1 MIIFLFMKV
10 LAAAIA
16 YNEEAKIGSVIDRF
30 PPGVVSE
37 ILVVDDGSTDGT
49 RAEVLKRGAS
59 CLSHPERRGA
69 GAAIRTAV
77 GHAREQGCSVL
88 VIMAGN
94 DKDRPPEIPRLLK
107 PVREDGAAIVQGSR
121 FLPGGVYGA
130 MPLYRIAATRWVHPL
145 LFWLATGRKMT
156 DTTNGFRAIRMDLF
170 DDKRIAWEDPAL
182 GRYELEPYLLAQAVR
197 LGYKVLE
204 APVTK
209 IYPPRSLGFT
219 KMTPL
224 VDWWRISKP
233 LLRFAWLRLLGR

>member
-1 MIIFLFMKV
+1 MKV

-16 YNEEAKIGSVIDRF
+16 YNEEAKIGSVIGRF
-30 PPGVVSE
+30 PPGVVDE

-49 RAEVLKRGAS
+49 RAEALKRGAS
-59 CLSHPERRGA
+59 CVSHPARQGA

-77 GHAREQGCSVL
+77 RYARDKGAAAL

-94 DKDRPPEIPRLLK
+94 DKDRPAEIPRLLA
-107 PVREDGAAIVQGSR
+107 PVRDEGAAVVQGSR

-130 MPLYRIAATRWVHPL
+130 MPLYRILATRWVHPL
-145 LFWLATGRKMT
+145 LFWLATGRRMT
-156 DTTNGFRAIRMDLF
+156 DTTNGFRAIRMDFF
-170 DDKRIAWEDPAL
+170 DDPRVAWEDPAL

-197 LGYKVLE
+197 LGMTVRE
-204 APVTK
+204 VPVTK

-233 LLRFAWLRLLGR
+233 LLGFALRRLVGR